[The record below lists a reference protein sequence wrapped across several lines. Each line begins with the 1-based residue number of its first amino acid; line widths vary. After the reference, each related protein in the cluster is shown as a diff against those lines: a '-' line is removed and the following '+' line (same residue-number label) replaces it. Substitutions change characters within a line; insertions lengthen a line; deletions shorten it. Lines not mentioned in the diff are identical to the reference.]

1 MCFKILKCFHVK
13 DNEEMQTTFEKK
25 TERTKKEKARN
36 SRMSFPAL
44 FGGCHFGA
52 RGNLGSVL
60 QMTMQNGG
68 SETKK
73 SSSIIQAQK
82 QV

>member
-1 MCFKILKCFHVK
+1 
-13 DNEEMQTTFEKK
+13 
-25 TERTKKEKARN
+25 
-36 SRMSFPAL
+36 MSFTAL
-44 FGGCHFGA
+44 FRGCQFGP

-73 SSSIIQAQK
+73 SPSIIQAQK